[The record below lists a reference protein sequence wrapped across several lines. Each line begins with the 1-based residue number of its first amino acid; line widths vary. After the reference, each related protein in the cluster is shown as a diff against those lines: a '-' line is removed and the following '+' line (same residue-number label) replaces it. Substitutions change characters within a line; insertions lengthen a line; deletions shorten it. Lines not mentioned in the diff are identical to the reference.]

1 LICLFQIYI
10 YILNKEGGIQGGGGS
25 KKTSVAGDSHTNTKK
40 KPKNDQ
46 SNIDQSSTHVR
57 HRSMFYSVYSLLI
70 LFGIFKQPSTPPPL
84 MGPACRKLSIST
96 NLFYQ
101 EEGYMSRVLP
111 EDVIVELLGERFQL
125 SDCHRG
131 IIIDGLDTLFAQ
143 NYLFAATAILKAFN
157 NRRFIYCV
165 TLKSDFQKYKEQ
177 LNKIQEE
184 KCK

>member
-1 LICLFQIYI
+1 MNQ
-10 YILNKEGGIQGGGGS
+10 EGGIQGGGGS

-46 SNIDQSSTHVR
+46 SNIDQSSTHVSILN
-57 HRSMFYSVYSLLI
+57 HHHSSLI
-70 LFGIFKQPSTPPPL
+70 LFIGLLLCFVIFSQQPSTPPPL

-111 EDVIVELLGERFQL
+111 EDVIVDLLSERFQL

-131 IIIDGLDTLFAQ
+131 IIVDGLDTLFAQ

-157 NRRFIYCV
+157 NRRFMYCV

-177 LNKIQEE
+177 LNKLQEE
-184 KCK
+184 KCEKN